1 MSKQD
6 NLTDFLTDVADAIRT
21 KKGTTEK
28 INPQNFSEEIKNL
41 PSGSSPF
48 AVDFGE
54 EIASGNPAF
63 INALQEDIDYYNEI
77 VRKLNSGE
85 IKESDV
91 FKAPILYD
99 LAWIPPQVTPRNQC
113 VDFWRLRSYKYDGTV
128 YMNNNVSPFL
138 RAYLLESIECQA
150 LDRRITSLSF
160 GSDAKPALRIFKIK
174 GDNGLTSVSSMFAY
188 LRLLKVVEID
198 TKNVLNFQLMWRE
211 TRIPKI
217 ELDLLSATN
226 VNNMFYSTACDEVYL
241 SNLGISLS
249 MSDLKT
255 LTIESVKFI
264 LDHCQDKTDTPYTL
278 TLNAAVKAAFLAKC
292 DEDAEYAASLA
303 SANAKGL
310 TLA

>member
-1 MSKQD
+1 MAKND
-6 NLTDFLTDVADAIRT
+6 NLKDFLTDVADAIRE
-21 KKGTTEK
+21 KKGTEDL
-28 INPQNFSEEIKNL
+28 INPQDFSDEIKNL

-54 EIASGNPAF
+54 EIASGNPTF
-63 INALQEDIDYYNEI
+63 INALQEDIDYYNEV

-85 IKESDV
+85 IKEADV
-91 FKAPILYD
+91 LKEPIKND
-99 LAWIPPQVTPRNQC
+99 LAWIPPQITPPSSC
-113 VDFWRLRSYKYDGTV
+113 VDYWRLREFKTTKTLYYSNAV
-128 YMNNNVSPFL
+128 NPFL
-138 RAYLLESIECQA
+138 RAELLETIEAPSI
-150 LDRRITSLSF
+150 DSRIATISMETNRL
-160 GSDAKPALRIFKIK
+160 PALRVFKITNPIPAETK
-174 GDNGLTSVSSMFAY
+174 FLFYSSKN
-188 LRLLKVVEID
+188 LKVVEID
-198 TKNVLNFQLMWRE
+198 TKNILNFQMMWRD

-217 ELDLLSATN
+217 ELDMLSATN
-226 VNNMFYSTACDEVYL
+226 VTNMFFSTMCDEVYL

-249 MSDLKT
+249 MSYLKT

-278 TLNAAVKAAFLAKC
+278 TLNAAVKTAFLAKC

>member
-1 MSKQD
+1 MAKND
-6 NLTDFLTDVADAIRT
+6 NLKDFLTDVADAIRE
-21 KKGTTEK
+21 KKGTEDL
-28 INPQNFSEEIKNL
+28 INPQDFSDEIKNL

-54 EIASGNPAF
+54 EIATGNPTF
-63 INALQEDIDYYNEI
+63 INALQEDIDFYNEV

-85 IKESDV
+85 IKEADV
-91 FKAPILYD
+91 LNAPIKYD
-99 LAWIPPQVTPRNQC
+99 LAWIPPQVTPPNNV
-113 VDFWRLRSYKYDGTV
+113 VDFWRLRELKTQKDLYFV
-128 YMNNNVSPFL
+128 NNVSPVA
-138 RAYLLESIECQA
+138 RAYLIEHIEAPSIDARNTTINLGENNETSKAIRVLKIKNPISFEC
-150 LDRRITSLSF
+150 RLSF
-160 GSDAKPALRIFKIK
+160 AWLKS
-174 GDNGLTSVSSMFAY
+174 
-188 LRLLKVVEID
+188 LKVVEID
-198 TKNVLNFQLMWRE
+198 TKNVLSFQLMWRD

-226 VNNMFYSTACDEVYL
+226 VTNMFFSTECNEVYL

-249 MSDLKT
+249 ITIAT
-255 LTIESVKFI
+255 LSLESVKFI

-278 TLNAAVKAAFLAKC
+278 TLNASVKTAFLSKC